1 MANSNGYVVLR
12 QAVSASVASKLADDF
27 QNGLIHNV
35 PTATKDKYNEYKV
48 PQTGFEI
55 KDEFLRHSLTDQNM
69 DKDLVAP
76 LFYPNQTPSSPQT
89 LNLGMF
95 HETDADP
102 TKLMTA
108 GPRIYVT
115 IAITRLSPSNG
126 WFTFYEGS
134 HQHRSRLGR
143 KVALDLEAGDA
154 VAWRGDLVYFHSP
167 GGGGIFLVLSFP
179 MGSDD

>member
-1 MANSNGYVVLR
+1 MANSNGYVVLK
-12 QAVSASVASKLADDF
+12 QAVSASLASKLADDF
-27 QNGLIHNV
+27 QNGIPE

-48 PQTGFEI
+48 PQRGFEI
-55 KDEFLRHSLTDQNM
+55 KDEFLRNM
-69 DKDLVAP
+69 DKDAVAQ
-76 LFYPNQTPSSPQT
+76 LFSPNQIPSSLQT
-89 LNLGMF
+89 VNLGMF

-108 GPRIYVT
+108 GPRVYIT
-115 IAITRLSPSNG
+115 IAITTLSPSNG

-134 HQHRSRLGR
+134 HRQRSRLG
-143 KVALDLEAGDA
+143 KKAALNLEPGDA